1 MRTETIAVIAFN
13 DISPFLLSIP
23 CSVFKN
29 EPGRPEVPR
38 FDLIVCSAETGEFR
52 SNAGFSI
59 RTRHTLRHAEK
70 ADIVIVPSWRDPR
83 EIPPKQLLDC
93 LNKARRRGATIVGL
107 CLGTFVLAAAGL
119 LSGRPATTHWEWSRE
134 LAKRFSEIEVR
145 PDVLYVDDGDIITSA
160 GVAAGIDCCLHILRK
175 RHGAEAA
182 NRAARRMVVPPHRQ
196 GGQAQYIE
204 MPIRKDAQ
212 EDGFSRN
219 LEWVQKRLD
228 EPHTLDSLAKRFVM
242 SRRTFTRRFRQVTGV
257 TVGAWLLN
265 QRLVLAQRLLET
277 TSRPVYQVAQD
288 AGFGSEASLRLHF
301 SRALKTTPVR
311 YRREFRGSGK
321 KD

>member
-1 MRTETIAVIAFN
+1 MRAETIAVVAFN

-29 EPGRPEVPR
+29 EPDRPEMPR
-38 FDLIVCSAETGEFR
+38 FNLIVCSSETGEFR

-83 EIPPKQLLDC
+83 EIPPKRLLDC
-93 LNKARRRGATIVGL
+93 LNTARRRGATIVGL

-119 LSGRPATTHWEWSRE
+119 LNGRPATTHWEWSRE
-134 LAKRFSEIEVR
+134 LAARFPEIEVR
-145 PDVLYVDDGDIITSA
+145 PDVLYVDDGDVVTSA
-160 GVAAGIDCCLHILRK
+160 GVAAGIDCCLHILRT

-182 NRAARRMVVPPHRQ
+182 GRAARRMVVPPHRQ

-204 MPIRKDAQ
+204 MPIKKTALEDRFAQ
-212 EDGFSRN
+212 N
-219 LEWVQKRLD
+219 LEWVQRHLD
-228 EPHTLDSLAKRFVM
+228 EPHTLDSLAKRFLI
-242 SRRTFTRRFRQVTGV
+242 SRRTFTRRFRQTMGV

-265 QRLVLAQRLLET
+265 QRLILAQRLLET
-277 TSRPVYQVAQD
+277 SAGPIYQVAQD
-288 AGFGSEASLRLHF
+288 AGFGSEVSLRLHF
-301 SRALKTTPVR
+301 NKHLKTTPAR
-311 YRREFRGSGK
+311 YRREFSGSRKGK
-321 KD
+321 